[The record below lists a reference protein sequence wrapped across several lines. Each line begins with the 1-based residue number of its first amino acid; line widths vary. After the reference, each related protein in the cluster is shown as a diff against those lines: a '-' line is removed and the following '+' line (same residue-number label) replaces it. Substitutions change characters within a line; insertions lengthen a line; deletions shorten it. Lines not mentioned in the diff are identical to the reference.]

1 MGCRALHLLRM
12 LSHVELV
19 VEVHDVAN
27 ELAVVVLHAM
37 VRLAD
42 KVVPVVCPSCKLV
55 VLHGV
60 VEVVVVE
67 FPVVFVAVFVV
78 VVVVAIAKM
87 VVVVVVVLEE

>member
-1 MGCRALHLLRM
+1 M
-12 LSHVELV
+12 LSHEELV

-27 ELAVVVLHAM
+27 ELAVVELHAM
-37 VRLAD
+37 VRLVD
-42 KVVPVVCPSCKLV
+42 KVVPVVCPFCKLV

-67 FPVVFVAVFVV
+67 VPVVFVAVVV
-78 VVVVAIAKM
+78 AVVVVAIAKM

>member
-19 VEVHDVAN
+19 VEAHEVAN

-67 FPVVFVAVFVV
+67 VPVVIVAVFVV
-78 VVVVAIAKM
+78 VVVAIARM
-87 VVVVVVVLEE
+87 VVVVVVLEE

>member
-19 VEVHDVAN
+19 VEVHEVAN
-27 ELAVVVLHAM
+27 ELAVVVIHVM

-42 KVVPVVCPSCKLV
+42 KVVPVVCPSCILV
-55 VLHGV
+55 ALHGV

-67 FPVVFVAVFVV
+67 LPVVFVAVFVV

-87 VVVVVVVLEE
+87 VAVVVVVLEE

>member
-19 VEVHDVAN
+19 VEVHEVAN

-60 VEVVVVE
+60 VAVAVVE
-67 FPVVFVAVFVV
+67 FLVVFVVVFVV
-78 VVVVAIAKM
+78 VVVVAIARM

>member
-1 MGCRALHLLRM
+1 M

-19 VEVHDVAN
+19 VEVHEVAN

-42 KVVPVVCPSCKLV
+42 KAVPVVCPSCKLV

-67 FPVVFVAVFVV
+67 FPVVFVAVFA
-78 VVVVAIAKM
+78 VVVVAAIAKR

>member
-60 VEVVVVE
+60 VIVVVVE
-67 FPVVFVAVFVV
+67 FLVVFDAVFVV

-87 VVVVVVVLEE
+87 VVAVVVVLEE

>member
-1 MGCRALHLLRM
+1 MGCRALHLLLM

-67 FPVVFVAVFVV
+67 VPDVFVAVVV
-78 VVVVAIAKM
+78 AVVVVAIAKM
-87 VVVVVVVLEE
+87 VVVIVVVLEE

>member
-1 MGCRALHLLRM
+1 M

-19 VEVHDVAN
+19 VEVHEVAN

-60 VEVVVVE
+60 VDVVVVE
-67 FPVVFVAVFVV
+67 FPVVVVAVFVV